1 MEIKSLQSFININRM
16 ARKLAIADLCTK
28 MATNPVGTTDEEIVK
43 ILAPHIGHYNEEN
56 VFGEIE
62 AQMIMAVDDEMR
74 RRGLHEDT
82 IIEVLLDGV
91 DFRMDLVRS
100 AWEEY
105 KEEVLAEK
113 ERKFN
118 ENLVMI
124 EELTV
129 GGVEND

>member
-1 MEIKSLQSFININRM
+1 MEIRTIQSFININKM

-28 MATNPVGTTDEEIVK
+28 MAVNPVGTTDEEISK

-62 AQMIMAVDDEMR
+62 AQMVMAVEDEMR

-82 IIEVLLDGV
+82 ITEVLLDGV
-91 DFRMDLVRS
+91 DFRMDLVKS
-100 AWEEY
+100 AWEQY
-105 KEEVLAEK
+105 KEEVLADK

-118 ENLVMI
+118 ENLVVI

-129 GGVEND
+129 GGAEND